1 MAVVHALRRATANFA
16 IATPNITL
24 RKPSPNLYMF
34 VVAFIANLLV
44 HPFASVVD
52 AIPRRVVQYTR
63 LLVYSCATL
72 FAQEHIFFMHFNMCR
87 PG

>member
-16 IATPNITL
+16 ITTPNVTL
-24 RKPSPNLYMF
+24 RKPSPNLYVF
-34 VVAFIANLLV
+34 VVTFVANLLV
-44 HPFASVVD
+44 DPFARVVD
-52 AIPRRVVQYTR
+52 AIPRLVVQYTR

-72 FAQEHIFFMHFNMCR
+72 LAQEHNFFMHFNMCR